1 MINSSPFFNILL
13 YLISAMKSAQINQYG
28 GSEVIEIN
36 QSTSEPTVSS
46 GKVLVTIKAAGVNP
60 ADWKIREGGLQQLI
74 SLQFPSTL
82 GMDFSGVIKQV
93 GEGVIPS
100 EFKQGDE
107 VYGQAGVVNGGSG
120 AFAEMALANKESIA
134 HKPKRLSHP
143 ESAALPLVGVSA
155 WWALVDDIGL
165 SNGQKILIHGGAGG
179 IGSIAIQLA
188 KNLGAYV
195 ATTVSTNDKQ
205 FVQELGADIVIDYKT
220 QSFEDLVHEY
230 DAVFDT
236 VGGETYRRSFKVVK
250 KAGIIVS
257 MLEQPD
263 SELMNQYDV
272 KAIFLFTQATRERLT
287 KLAQWIDQNNI
298 RVNVEKKF
306 SLEKAG
312 DALDYQKDVHPRGKV
327 VLAM

>member
-1 MINSSPFFNILL
+1 
-13 YLISAMKSAQINQYG
+13 MKSAQINQYG

-120 AFAEMALANKESIA
+120 AFAEMALTNKESIA

-220 QSFEDLVHEY
+220 QTFEDLVHEY

-272 KAIFLFTQATRERLT
+272 KAIFRFTQATRERLT